1 MISMDRM
8 EERVDFL
15 SVLQGGAFA
24 LHLEG
29 SSKREIIEEMIDLM
43 VAAGQIEDRQET
55 VDAVIEREK
64 KMSTGM
70 QSGVALPHGKTASVK
85 RLVVAFGLKKE
96 GIDFSSLDGEASRIF
111 VMTVSSIYRTGPH
124 IQYLSEMSRM
134 LSCPAVRDLVLAAE
148 TRDDIVR
155 ALTP

>member
-1 MISMDRM
+1 MDRM